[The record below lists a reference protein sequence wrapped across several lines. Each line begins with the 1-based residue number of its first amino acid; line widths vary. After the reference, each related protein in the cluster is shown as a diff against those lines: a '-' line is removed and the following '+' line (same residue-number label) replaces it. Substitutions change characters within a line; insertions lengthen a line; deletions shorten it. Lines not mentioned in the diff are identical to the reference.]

1 MSSDP
6 IFWFPC
12 LRNVAEDL
20 KRASSSRSPRKQTA
34 GLAVRS
40 NVAGIAPQPDGQDNC
55 PDPSSFRCCSCSSL
69 SERFRQR
76 ASNPR
81 FARLK
86 GKNGPQ
92 RKTAAGHDARSP
104 SDFPRATGLVRLQAA
119 SPGASCDTTL
129 DGLNCIPRHQTPRL
143 SPSPAGMSTCGA
155 RFVSG
160 SSGAE
165 PSESCERCKPSVA
178 KPATVGEWDS
188 WRHRST

>member
-1 MSSDP
+1 MRRFSFYRSSPTVVEDP
-6 IFWFPC
+6 
-12 LRNVAEDL
+12 
-20 KRASSSRSPRKQTA
+20 KRASSSRSYESRRQSRALRP
-34 GLAVRS
+34 
-40 NVAGIAPQPDGQDNC
+40 NVAGIAPQPDGQANC
-55 PDPSSFRCCSCSSL
+55 SDPPSLRCRSCSAL
-69 SERFRQR
+69 SERFRHR

-104 SDFPRATGLVRLQAA
+104 SDFPRATGLVRPQAA

-143 SPSPAGMSTCGA
+143 SPSPAGMSTSGA

-160 SSGAE
+160 LDVAQPIGR
-165 PSESCERCKPSVA
+165 CEVLSRR
-178 KPATVGEWDS
+178 ATQIC
-188 WRHRST
+188 